1 MDVSTTAAGSSRP
14 GRVEGAATGDD
25 LDDGGHP
32 GVCAETPDSPM
43 ADLTVG
49 HDGLMRVLFATA
61 ELSPIATVGGLAAAA
76 AGLGRELRRAGTEV
90 DLVLPDYG
98 GIALV
103 DETSFE
109 LDVPE
114 WVGAAVVRRGRH
126 PGVGALT
133 LISVPGMARSHP
145 YLRPDGE
152 GWPDNSERFFRF
164 GRAVAALTERDRP
177 DVLHLNDWHTG
188 VALAALQDAPP
199 TVVSIHN
206 LAYQGIADGSWL
218 ELLGPNSGHFEW
230 WGGTNPLSGALAL
243 ADRIVAVSPH
253 YSDEIQ
259 TPEGGFGLDA
269 ALRQRGDALVGIL
282 NGIDTDTWDPATDP
296 HLPAN
301 FSAKDQDGKQRCR
314 SALLDR
320 FGFPDDDVPLATVV
334 TRLTE
339 QKGIDLLV
347 PLVPLLAQ
355 IPMRLAVLGSG
366 DAVLA
371 ARLHELVREHP
382 DHLGFVE
389 GYDESLSHL
398 MFAGADVFLMPSRFE
413 PCGLTQMQAMRY
425 GAFPVVTAVGGLVDT
440 VPDADL
446 HPRGLGFVADQVA
459 SEHLLAAMF
468 RAGRAVSKKRVRTT
482 LRKRMM
488 GVDWSWTEP
497 AIQYAEMYR
506 ALVDATGS
514 TPPDL

>member
-1 MDVSTTAAGSSRP
+1 
-14 GRVEGAATGDD
+14 
-25 LDDGGHP
+25 
-32 GVCAETPDSPM
+32 
-43 ADLTVG
+43 
-49 HDGLMRVLFATA
+49 MRVLFATA

-76 AGLGRELRRAGTEV
+76 AGLGSELRRSGVEV

-114 WVGAAVVRRGRH
+114 WVGAAVVRRGRYQ
-126 PGVGALT
+126 GVGALT
-133 LISVPGMARSHP
+133 LVSVPGMARAHP

-164 GRAVAALTERDRP
+164 GRAVAALVERDRP

-188 VALAALQDAPP
+188 VALAALEDPPP

-206 LAYQGIADGSWL
+206 LAYQGIADGRWL
-218 ELLGPNSGHFEW
+218 DLLGPNSGHFEW

-253 YSDEIQ
+253 YAAEIQ

-269 ALRQRGDALVGIL
+269 ALRQRGDSLVGIL
-282 NGIDTDTWDPATDP
+282 NGIDTDVWNPATDP

-301 FSAKDQDGKQRCR
+301 FSAQDPDGKQRCR
-314 SALLDR
+314 TVLLDR
-320 FGFPDDDVPLATVV
+320 FGFVDDDVPLATVV

-347 PLVPLLAQ
+347 PLIPLLEQ

-371 ARLHELVREHP
+371 ARLHELVGEHP
-382 DHLGFVE
+382 DHFGFVE

-425 GAFPVVTAVGGLVDT
+425 GAVPVVTAVGGLVDT
-440 VPDADL
+440 VPDADD
-446 HPRGLGFVADQVA
+446 HQKGLGFVADEVTTV
-459 SEHLLAAMF
+459 HLLAAMF
-468 RAGRAVSKKRVRTT
+468 RATRALTKKRHRSA

-488 GVDWSWTEP
+488 SVDWSWREP
-497 AIQYAEMYR
+497 ARHYASMYQ
-506 ALVDATGS
+506 
-514 TPPDL
+514 DLLDERT

>member
-1 MDVSTTAAGSSRP
+1 
-14 GRVEGAATGDD
+14 
-25 LDDGGHP
+25 
-32 GVCAETPDSPM
+32 
-43 ADLTVG
+43 
-49 HDGLMRVLFATA
+49 MRVLFATA

-76 AGLGRELRRAGTEV
+76 AGLGRELRRCGVDV
-90 DLVLPDYG
+90 DLVMPDYG
-98 GIALV
+98 GVALV

-109 LDVPE
+109 LDVPQ

-126 PGVGALT
+126 PEVGALS

-164 GRAVAALTERDRP
+164 GRAVAALVERDRP

-188 VALAALQDAPP
+188 VALAALEDPPP

-206 LAYQGIADGSWL
+206 LAYQGLADGSWL
-218 ELLGPNSGHFEW
+218 DVIGPLARHYEW
-230 WGGTNPLSGALAL
+230 WGDTNPLSGALAL
-243 ADRIVAVSPH
+243 ADRVIAVSPN
-253 YSDEIQ
+253 YASEIR
-259 TPEGGFGLDA
+259 TPEGGFGLDGP
-269 ALRQRGDALVGIL
+269 LRHRGDALVGIL
-282 NGIDTDTWDPATDP
+282 NGIDTDVWDPATDP

-301 FSAKDQDGKQRCR
+301 FTRGDLSGKQTCR
-314 SALLDR
+314 AALSSR
-320 FGFPDDDVPLATVV
+320 VRFPDDDVPIATVV

-347 PLVPLLAQ
+347 PLVPLLEQ

-371 ARLHELVREHP
+371 ARLHELADAHP
-382 DHLGFVE
+382 DHFAFVE
-389 GYDESLSHL
+389 GYDEALSHL
-398 MFAGADVFLMPSRFE
+398 MFAGADLFLMPSRFE

-425 GAFPVVTAVGGLVDT
+425 GAAPVVTAVGGLVDT
-440 VPDADL
+440 VPDAD
-446 HPRGLGFVADQVA
+446 RDAKGLGFVAAEVT

-468 RAGRAVSKKRVRTT
+468 RASRAVSKKRVGAA

-488 GVDWSWTEP
+488 AVDWSWAKP
-497 AIQYAEMYR
+497 AKRYAALYAELVESR
-506 ALVDATGS
+506 A
-514 TPPDL
+514 